1 MSEEDPK
8 AEAPTETE
16 NPESSED
23 KNEAEKE
30 SSRPPTAKSTQD
42 EVNYYSDSF
51 FDRELTL
58 VVLYSCFC
66 FLLFVVLVVV
76 LLLLLLL
83 TL

>member
-1 MSEEDPK
+1 MSEEDTK

-16 NPESSED
+16 NLESSED
-23 KNEAEKE
+23 KNEAEKK

-58 VVLYSCFC
+58 VVLYGCFC
-66 FLLFVVLVVV
+66 FFVFVVLVVV

-83 TL
+83 IL

>member
-1 MSEEDPK
+1 MSEEDTK

-16 NPESSED
+16 NLESSAD
-23 KNEAEKE
+23 PNEAEKK

-66 FLLFVVLVVV
+66 FFVFVVLVVV

-83 TL
+83 IL

>member
-1 MSEEDPK
+1 MSEEDTK

-16 NPESSED
+16 NPESFED

-42 EVNYYSDSF
+42 EVNYYSDSYL
-51 FDRELTL
+51 DRELTL
-58 VVLYSCFC
+58 MVLYSCFC
-66 FLLFVVLVVV
+66 FFVFVVLVVV